1 MGSATASW
9 HGTVDD
15 GEASLTP
22 SGSTVENVAIQD
34 SRGLIGSSLVGVVV
48 GVSA

>member
-1 MGSATASW
+1 MNGVIEARLAPRDEAERRKA
-9 HGTVDD
+9 VDA
-15 GEASLTP
+15 GH
-22 SGSTVENVAIQD
+22 VAIQD